1 MNKKASKFLNESLE
15 GFRYC
20 RKDAETSMKH
30 STAYYKIIVSHL
42 DSIIAGLENSQEGLD
57 YHLRASM
64 DILRE
69 IISKYLW
76 NFFMKRAV
84 SHEKITEFVTARA
97 FESAYLLSFFKY
109 DIYMKYK
116 DEPDYEEDK
125 K

>member
-20 RKDAETSMKH
+20 RKTIDIMKS
-30 STAYYKIIVSHL
+30 STTYYKIILSHL

-69 IISKYLW
+69 IISKALW

-84 SHEKITEFVTARA
+84 THEKINEFIEARG
-97 FESAYLLSFFKY
+97 FESNYLLAFFKY

-125 K
+125 R